1 MKATTRLRQ
10 MLARDGIYL
19 APGAFD
25 GMTARLIEQAGFD
38 LVYASGGAIARS
50 CGFPDIGLLSL
61 SEVQQR
67 LAQMTEVTSL
77 PIIADADT
85 GFGNATNARRT
96 LHSFEHI
103 GVAALHIED
112 QTFPKRCGHLDDKG
126 LISTA
131 EMVHKIHVVMDAR
144 VDPDFVVIART
155 DAIATEGFDAAIE
168 RSQAYLEA
176 GADVIFVEAP
186 ETLEQVERIAEL
198 ISQPKLINM
207 FYSGKTPLL
216 KRLHSFE
223 HIGVAALHIEDQTFP
238 KRCGHLD
245 DKGLISTAEMVHKI
259 HVVMDARVDPDFV
272 VIARTDAIATEGF
285 DAAIERS
292 QAYLEA
298 GADVIFVEAPETLEQ
313 VERIAELIP
322 QPKLINMF
330 YSGKTPLVE
339 KERLRELGYKI
350 VIIPSDLQRVAIKA
364 CQRVLETIRR
374 EGDSSSMR
382 NDMVTFKDRE
392 EIVQTTEY
400 LSL

>member
-10 MLARDGIYL
+10 MLASDGIYL

-61 SEVQQR
+61 TEVQQR

-96 LHSFEHI
+96 LQSFERI

-155 DAIATEGFDAAIE
+155 DAIATEGF
-168 RSQAYLEA
+168 
-176 GADVIFVEAP
+176 
-186 ETLEQVERIAEL
+186 
-198 ISQPKLINM
+198 N
-207 FYSGKTPLL
+207 
-216 KRLHSFE
+216 
-223 HIGVAALHIEDQTFP
+223 
-238 KRCGHLD
+238 
-245 DKGLISTAEMVHKI
+245 
-259 HVVMDARVDPDFV
+259 
-272 VIARTDAIATEGF
+272 
-285 DAAIERS
+285 AAIERS

-339 KERLRELGYKI
+339 KERLRELGYKL

-364 CQRVLETIRR
+364 YQRVLETIRR

-382 NDMVTFKDRE
+382 NDMVTFNDRE

>member
-10 MLARDGIYL
+10 MLASDGIYL

-61 SEVQQR
+61 TEVQQR

-96 LHSFEHI
+96 LQSFE
-103 GVAALHIED
+103 
-112 QTFPKRCGHLDDKG
+112 R
-126 LISTA
+126 
-131 EMVHKIHVVMDAR
+131 
-144 VDPDFVVIART
+144 
-155 DAIATEGFDAAIE
+155 
-168 RSQAYLEA
+168 
-176 GADVIFVEAP
+176 
-186 ETLEQVERIAEL
+186 
-198 ISQPKLINM
+198 
-207 FYSGKTPLL
+207 
-216 KRLHSFE
+216 
-223 HIGVAALHIEDQTFP
+223 IGVAALHIEDQTFP

-339 KERLRELGYKI
+339 KERLRELGYKL

-392 EIVQTTEY
+392 GIVQTTEY

>member
-1 MKATTRLRQ
+1 M
-10 MLARDGIYL
+10 
-19 APGAFD
+19 
-25 GMTARLIEQAGFD
+25 
-38 LVYASGGAIARS
+38 
-50 CGFPDIGLLSL
+50 
-61 SEVQQR
+61 
-67 LAQMTEVTSL
+67 
-77 PIIADADT
+77 
-85 GFGNATNARRT
+85 
-96 LHSFEHI
+96 
-103 GVAALHIED
+103 
-112 QTFPKRCGHLDDKG
+112 
-126 LISTA
+126 
-131 EMVHKIHVVMDAR
+131 
-144 VDPDFVVIART
+144 
-155 DAIATEGFDAAIE
+155 
-168 RSQAYLEA
+168 
-176 GADVIFVEAP
+176 
-186 ETLEQVERIAEL
+186 
-198 ISQPKLINM
+198 
-207 FYSGKTPLL
+207 
-216 KRLHSFE
+216 
-223 HIGVAALHIEDQTFP
+223 HIEDQTFP

-322 QPKLINMF
+322 QPKLINIF

-339 KERLRELGYKI
+339 TERLRELGYKL

-364 CQRVLETIRR
+364 YQRVLETIRR

-382 NDMVTFKDRE
+382 NDMATFKDRE

>member
-1 MKATTRLRQ
+1 MKATTKLRQ
-10 MLARDGIYL
+10 MLACDGIHV

-25 GMTARLIEQAGFD
+25 GMTARLVEQAGFD

-61 SEVQQR
+61 TEVQQR

-96 LHSFEHI
+96 LQSFE
-103 GVAALHIED
+103 
-112 QTFPKRCGHLDDKG
+112 R
-126 LISTA
+126 
-131 EMVHKIHVVMDAR
+131 
-144 VDPDFVVIART
+144 
-155 DAIATEGFDAAIE
+155 
-168 RSQAYLEA
+168 
-176 GADVIFVEAP
+176 
-186 ETLEQVERIAEL
+186 
-198 ISQPKLINM
+198 
-207 FYSGKTPLL
+207 
-216 KRLHSFE
+216 
-223 HIGVAALHIEDQTFP
+223 IGVAALHIEDQTFP

-339 KERLRELGYKI
+339 KERLRELGYKL
-350 VIIPSDLQRVAIKA
+350 VIIPSICSA
-364 CQRVLETIRR
+364 
-374 EGDSSSMR
+374 SP
-382 NDMVTFKDRE
+382 
-392 EIVQTTEY
+392 
-400 LSL
+400 